1 MAGGW
6 VCHCLPGA
14 ARRGPEVL
22 ESTGSPSAPSNERAM
37 PVWLREYIWRQSAAA
52 VYLSLPLSGVRATAA
67 NIFCTDQYLKV
78 SIPPFLFEAI
88 LYAPIDDTNSTAKIG
103 NGIIFFTL
111 YKKEV
116 AMWDSLTLENA
127 SKEKLQYLRENAVLK
142 AHENAK
148 EETDAKKVT
157 KQKHKKHALEATMK
171 LEEAERRRI
180 EDLKQKERRK
190 VTEELQLWKKQQ
202 KDAEKQNRVQKEG
215 ELHQVEQLKEEEKG
229 KMDKTRIPN
238 EGTSKTRLKPT
249 KGHGSCSMFSENL
262 KEEQLPAPRSA
273 ATIKINFTSRV
284 FPTALRESHVAEEE
298 EWLRKQ
304 AEARRTV
311 SADLSELDDLKEEE
325 KNADWLKDKGNKMFA
340 TGNYLA
346 AVNAYNFAVRLNNK
360 LPLLY
365 LNRAAC
371 HLKLSNLHK
380 AIEDSSKALELLTPP
395 VPDNENAR
403 VKAYV
408 RRGTAFCQLELY
420 TEGLQDYEAAL
431 KIDPKNKTIEKD
443 AEKIRHLVQ
452 GTMQDS

>member
-1 MAGGW
+1 
-6 VCHCLPGA
+6 
-14 ARRGPEVL
+14 
-22 ESTGSPSAPSNERAM
+22 M
-37 PVWLREYIWRQSAAA
+37 PVWLREYSWRQTGSA
-52 VYLSLPLSGVRATAA
+52 VYLSLPLRGVRVTPA
-67 NIFCTDQYLKV
+67 NIFCADQYLKV

-116 AMWDSLTLENA
+116 AMWDSLTLATAN
-127 SKEKLQYLRENAVLK
+127 KEKLQYLRENAVLK
-142 AHENAK
+142 AHEKAK
-148 EETDAKKVT
+148 EETKAKKVT
-157 KQKHKKHALEATMK
+157 KQEHKKYALEATMK
-171 LEEAERRRI
+171 LEEAERKRI
-180 EDLKQKERRK
+180 EDLKEKERQK
-190 VTEELQLWKKQQ
+190 VTKELALWKKQQ
-202 KDAEKQNRVQKEG
+202 KDAEKQKRVQKEG
-215 ELHQVEQLKEEEKG
+215 ELHQEVEQLKEEKKEK
-229 KMDKTRIPN
+229 MNKTRIPN

-249 KGHGSCSMFSENL
+249 KGCHGSCSMFSENL

-284 FPTALRESHVAEEE
+284 FPTALRESRIAEEE

-311 SADLSELDDLKEEE
+311 SADLSEVEDLKEEE
-325 KNADWLKDKGNKMFA
+325 KNPDWLKDKGNKMFA

-346 AVNAYNFAVRLNNK
+346 AVNAYNLAVRLNNK

-371 HLKLSNLHK
+371 HLKLRNLHK

-395 VPDNENAR
+395 VPHNEHAR

-431 KIDPKNKTIEKD
+431 KIDPKNKTIEND
-443 AEKIRHLVQ
+443 AEKIRHLIQ

>member
-1 MAGGW
+1 MPWCRAY
-6 VCHCLPGA
+6 CASDESQNSALRSPCL
-14 ARRGPEVL
+14 
-22 ESTGSPSAPSNERAM
+22 
-37 PVWLREYIWRQSAAA
+37 
-52 VYLSLPLSGVRATAA
+52 A
-67 NIFCTDQYLKV
+67 N
-78 SIPPFLFEAI
+78 
-88 LYAPIDDTNSTAKIG
+88 
-103 NGIIFFTL
+103 
-111 YKKEV
+111 
-116 AMWDSLTLENA
+116 
-127 SKEKLQYLRENAVLK
+127 KEKLQCLRENAVLK
-142 AHENAK
+142 AHEKAK
-148 EETDAKKVT
+148 EETEAKKVT
-157 KQKHKKHALEATMK
+157 KQEHKKYALEATMK
-171 LEEAERRRI
+171 LEEAERKRI
-180 EDLKQKERRK
+180 EDLKEKERQR
-190 VTEELQLWKKQQ
+190 VTKELELWKKQQ
-202 KDAEKQNRVQKEG
+202 KDAEKQKRVQKEG
-215 ELHQVEQLKEEEKG
+215 ELHQEVEQLKEKKKEK
-229 KMDKTRIPN
+229 MNKTRIPN

-249 KGHGSCSMFSENL
+249 KGHGFYSMFSENV

-284 FPTALRESHVAEEE
+284 FPTALRESRIAEEE

-311 SADLSELDDLKEEE
+311 SADLSELEDLKEEE
-325 KNADWLKDKGNKMFA
+325 KNPDWLKDKGNKMFA

-346 AVNAYNFAVRLNNK
+346 AVNAYNLAVRLNNK

-371 HLKLSNLHK
+371 HLKLRNLHK

-431 KIDPKNKTIEKD
+431 KIDPKNKSIEKD
-443 AEKIRHLVQ
+443 AEKIRHLIQ

>member
-1 MAGGW
+1 
-6 VCHCLPGA
+6 
-14 ARRGPEVL
+14 
-22 ESTGSPSAPSNERAM
+22 M
-37 PVWLREYIWRQSAAA
+37 PVWLREHRWRQTAAA
-52 VYLSLPLSGVRATAA
+52 VYLSLPVRGLRVTPA
-67 NIFCTDQYLKV
+67 NIFCTDRYLKV

-88 LYAPIDDTNSTAKIG
+88 LYADIDDANSTAKIG

-111 YKKEV
+111 YKKEA
-116 AMWDSLTLENA
+116 AMWDSLTLANA

-142 AHENAK
+142 AHEKAK
-148 EETDAKKVT
+148 EETESKKVT
-157 KQKHKKHALEATMK
+157 KQEHKKYALEATMK
-171 LEEAERRRI
+171 LEEAERKRI
-180 EDLKQKERRK
+180 EDLKEKERQK
-190 VTEELQLWKKQQ
+190 VTKELELWKKQQ
-202 KDAEKQNRVQKEG
+202 EDAEKQKRVQKEG
-215 ELHQVEQLKEEEKG
+215 ELHQEVEQLKEKKKEK
-229 KMDKTRIPN
+229 MNKTRIPN
-238 EGTSKTRLKPT
+238 EGTSKMRLKAT
-249 KGHGSCSMFSENL
+249 KGCHGSRTMFSEDL

-284 FPTALRESHVAEEE
+284 FPTALRESRVAEEE

-311 SADLSELDDLKEEE
+311 SADLSELEDLKEEE
-325 KNADWLKDKGNKMFA
+325 KNPDWLKDKGNKMFA

-346 AVNAYNFAVRLNNK
+346 AVNAYNLAVRLNNK

-371 HLKLSNLHK
+371 HLKLRNLHK

-395 VPDNENAR
+395 VPDNESAR
-403 VKAYV
+403 VKAHV

-443 AEKIRHLVQ
+443 AEKIRHLIQ
-452 GTMQDS
+452 GTTQDS

>member
-1 MAGGW
+1 
-6 VCHCLPGA
+6 
-14 ARRGPEVL
+14 
-22 ESTGSPSAPSNERAM
+22 M
-37 PVWLREYIWRQSAAA
+37 PVWLREYSWRQTGAA
-52 VYLSLPLSGVRATAA
+52 VYLSLPVRGVRVTPA
-67 NIFCTDQYLKV
+67 NIFCTEQYLKV

-103 NGIIFFTL
+103 NGNIFFTL

-116 AMWDSLTLENA
+116 GIWDSLTLADAN
-127 SKEKLQYLRENAVLK
+127 KEKLQYLRENAVLK
-142 AHENAK
+142 AHEKAK
-148 EETDAKKVT
+148 EETEAKKVT
-157 KQKHKKHALEATMK
+157 KQEHKKYALEATMK
-171 LEEAERRRI
+171 LEEAERKRI
-180 EDLKQKERRK
+180 EDLKEKERQK
-190 VTEELQLWKKQQ
+190 VTKELELWKKQQ
-202 KDAEKQNRVQKEG
+202 EDAEKQKRVQKE
-215 ELHQVEQLKEEEKG
+215 LHKGVEPLKAKKKEQ
-229 KMDKTRIPN
+229 MNKTSIHN
-238 EGTSKTRLKPT
+238 EGTSETRLKPT
-249 KGHGSCSMFSENL
+249 KGCPGSYSMFSENL

-284 FPTALRESHVAEEE
+284 FPTALRESRVAEEE

-311 SADLSELDDLKEEE
+311 SADLSELEDLKEEE
-325 KNADWLKDKGNKMFA
+325 KNPDWLKDKGNKMFA

-346 AVNAYNFAVRLNNK
+346 AVNAYNLAVRLNNK

-371 HLKLSNLHK
+371 HLKLRNLHK

-443 AEKIRHLVQ
+443 AEKIRHLIQ

>member
-1 MAGGW
+1 
-6 VCHCLPGA
+6 
-14 ARRGPEVL
+14 
-22 ESTGSPSAPSNERAM
+22 M
-37 PVWLREYIWRQSAAA
+37 PLWLREYSWRQTGSA
-52 VYLSLPLSGVRATAA
+52 VYLSLPLRGVRVTAA

-88 LYAPIDDTNSTAKIG
+88 LYAPIDDTKSTARIG
-103 NGIIFFTL
+103 NGIVFFTL

-116 AMWDSLTLENA
+116 AMWDSLTLANA
-127 SKEKLQYLRENAVLK
+127 DKEKLQYLREHAVLK
-142 AHENAK
+142 AHEKTK
-148 EETDAKKVT
+148 EETEAKRVT
-157 KQKHKKHALEATMK
+157 KQEHKKYALEAAMK
-171 LEEAERRRI
+171 LEEAERKRV
-180 EDLKQKERRK
+180 EDLKEKERQK
-190 VTEELQLWKKQQ
+190 VTEELELWKKQQ
-202 KDAEKQNRVQKEG
+202 KEAEKQKKVQKDE
-215 ELHQVEQLKEEEKG
+215 EAEQLKEKEKE
-229 KMDKTRIPN
+229 KLTKSRIPL
-238 EGTSKTRLKPT
+238 EGTSKIRLKPT
-249 KGHGSCSMFSENL
+249 KGCHGSYSMFSENI

-284 FPTALRESHVAEEE
+284 FPTPLRESRVAEEE

-311 SADLSELDDLKEEE
+311 SSDLAEMEDLKEEE
-325 KNADWLKDKGNKMFA
+325 KNPDWLKDKGNKMFA

-346 AVNAYNFAVRLNNK
+346 ALHAYNLAVRLNNK

-371 HLKLSNLHK
+371 HLKLRNLHK

-395 VPDNENAR
+395 VPDNESAR
-403 VKAYV
+403 VKAHV

-431 KIDPKNKTIEKD
+431 RIDPKNKTIAKD
-443 AEKIRHLVQ
+443 AEKIRHLIQ

>member
-1 MAGGW
+1 
-6 VCHCLPGA
+6 
-14 ARRGPEVL
+14 
-22 ESTGSPSAPSNERAM
+22 M
-37 PVWLREYIWRQSAAA
+37 PVWLREHSWRQTASA
-52 VYLSLPLSGVRATAA
+52 VYLSLPVRGLRVTPA

-111 YKKEV
+111 YKKEA
-116 AMWDSLTLENA
+116 AMWDSLTVGNA
-127 SKEKLQYLRENAVLK
+127 DKEKLQYLRQNAVLK
-142 AHENAK
+142 AHEKAK
-148 EETDAKKVT
+148 EETEAKKVT
-157 KQKHKKHALEATMK
+157 KQEHKKYTLEATMK
-171 LEEAERRRI
+171 LEEAERKRI
-180 EDLKQKERRK
+180 EDLKEKERQK
-190 VTEELQLWKKQQ
+190 VTKELELWKKQQ
-202 KDAEKQNRVQKEG
+202 EDAEKQKRVQKEG
-215 ELHQVEQLKEEEKG
+215 ELHEEAEQLKEKKNEK
-229 KMDKTRIPN
+229 MNKTRIPN
-238 EGTSKTRLKPT
+238 EGPSKTRLKPT
-249 KGHGSCSMFSENL
+249 KGCGSCSMFSENL

-284 FPTALRESHVAEEE
+284 FPTALRESRVAEEE

-311 SADLSELDDLKEEE
+311 SADLSELEDLKEEE
-325 KNADWLKDKGNKMFA
+325 KNPDWLKEKANKMFA

-346 AVNAYNFAVRLNNK
+346 AVNAYNLAVRLNNK

-371 HLKLSNLHK
+371 HLKLRNLHK

-431 KIDPKNKTIEKD
+431 KIDPENKTIAKD
-443 AEKIRHLVQ
+443 AEKIRHLIQ

>member
-1 MAGGW
+1 
-6 VCHCLPGA
+6 
-14 ARRGPEVL
+14 
-22 ESTGSPSAPSNERAM
+22 M
-37 PVWLREYIWRQSAAA
+37 PVWLREYSWRQTGSA
-52 VYLSLPLSGVRATAA
+52 VYLSLPLRGVRVTPA

-111 YKKEV
+111 YKKEM
-116 AMWDSLTLENA
+116 AMWDSLTLANA
-127 SKEKLQYLRENAVLK
+127 NKEKLQHLRENAVLK
-142 AHENAK
+142 AHEKAK
-148 EETDAKKVT
+148 EETEAKKVT
-157 KQKHKKHALEATMK
+157 KQEHKKYALEATMK
-171 LEEAERRRI
+171 LEEAERKRI
-180 EDLKQKERRK
+180 EDLKEKERQK
-190 VTEELQLWKKQQ
+190 VTKELELWKKEQ
-202 KDAEKQNRVQKEG
+202 KDAEKQKRIQKEG
-215 ELHQVEQLKEEEKG
+215 ELHQQVEQLKEKKKEEIN
-229 KMDKTRIPN
+229 KTRIPN

-249 KGHGSCSMFSENL
+249 KGHGSYSMFSENL
-262 KEEQLPAPRSA
+262 NEEQLPAPRSA

-284 FPTALRESHVAEEE
+284 FPTALRESRIAEEE
-298 EWLRKQ
+298 EVVYLQWLRKQ

-311 SADLSELDDLKEEE
+311 SADLSELEDLKEEE
-325 KNADWLKDKGNKMFA
+325 KNPDWLKDKGNKMFA
-340 TGNYLA
+340 MGNYLA
-346 AVNAYNFAVRLNNK
+346 AVNAYNLAVRLNNK

-371 HLKLSNLHK
+371 HLKLRNLHK

-443 AEKIRHLVQ
+443 AEKIRHLIQ
-452 GTMQDS
+452 GTMQDY

>member
-1 MAGGW
+1 MK
-6 VCHCLPGA
+6 
-14 ARRGPEVL
+14 ARTAPCAPRVL
-22 ESTGSPSAPSNERAM
+22 
-37 PVWLREYIWRQSAAA
+37 
-52 VYLSLPLSGVRATAA
+52 
-67 NIFCTDQYLKV
+67 
-78 SIPPFLFEAI
+78 AI

-116 AMWDSLTLENA
+116 AMWDSLTLANA
-127 SKEKLQYLRENAVLK
+127 NKEKLQCLRENAVLK
-142 AHENAK
+142 AHEKAK
-148 EETDAKKVT
+148 EETEAKKVT
-157 KQKHKKHALEATMK
+157 KQEHKKYALEATMK
-171 LEEAERRRI
+171 LEEAERKRI
-180 EDLKQKERRK
+180 EDLKEKERQR
-190 VTEELQLWKKQQ
+190 VTKELELWKKQQ
-202 KDAEKQNRVQKEG
+202 KDAEKQKRVQKEG
-215 ELHQVEQLKEEEKG
+215 ELHQEVEQLKEKKKEK
-229 KMDKTRIPN
+229 MNKTRIPN

-249 KGHGSCSMFSENL
+249 KGHGFYSMFSENV

-284 FPTALRESHVAEEE
+284 FPTALRESRIAEEE

-311 SADLSELDDLKEEE
+311 SADLSELEDLKEEE
-325 KNADWLKDKGNKMFA
+325 KNPDWLKDKGNKMFA

-346 AVNAYNFAVRLNNK
+346 AVNAYNLAVRLNNK

-371 HLKLSNLHK
+371 HLKLRNLHK

-431 KIDPKNKTIEKD
+431 KIDPKNKSIEKD
-443 AEKIRHLVQ
+443 AEKIRHLIQ

>member
-1 MAGGW
+1 
-6 VCHCLPGA
+6 
-14 ARRGPEVL
+14 
-22 ESTGSPSAPSNERAM
+22 M
-37 PVWLREYIWRQSAAA
+37 PVWLREYSWRQTGSA
-52 VYLSLPLSGVRATAA
+52 VYVSLPLRGVRVTPA

-103 NGIIFFTL
+103 DGIIFFTL

-116 AMWDSLTLENA
+116 AMWDSLTLANA
-127 SKEKLQYLRENAVLK
+127 NKEKLQCIRENAVLK
-142 AHENAK
+142 AHEKAK
-148 EETDAKKVT
+148 EETEAKKVT
-157 KQKHKKHALEATMK
+157 KQEHKKYALEATMK
-171 LEEAERRRI
+171 LEEAERKRI
-180 EDLKQKERRK
+180 EDLKEKERQR
-190 VTEELQLWKKQQ
+190 VTKELELWKKQQ
-202 KDAEKQNRVQKEG
+202 KNAEEQKRLQKEG
-215 ELHQVEQLKEEEKG
+215 ELHQEVEQLKEKKKEK
-229 KMDKTRIPN
+229 MNKTRIPN

-249 KGHGSCSMFSENL
+249 KGHGSYSMFSENL

-284 FPTALRESHVAEEE
+284 FPTALRESRIAEEE

-311 SADLSELDDLKEEE
+311 SADLSELEDLKEEE
-325 KNADWLKDKGNKMFA
+325 KDPDWLKDKGNKMFA

-346 AVNAYNFAVRLNNK
+346 AVNAYNLAVRLNNK

-371 HLKLSNLHK
+371 HLKLRNLHK

-443 AEKIRHLVQ
+443 AEKIRHLIQ
-452 GTMQDS
+452 GTVQDS